1 MPFMDK
7 LKALIFD
14 LDGVIVTTEHN
25 HFIAWKRTANSLGI
39 DFEEEHNELLKG
51 VSRVDSLKK
60 ILELGAK
67 TISTEEFNELLI
79 SKNDFYVD
87 SIQDLN
93 QTDLLPGVLSLLQEA
108 KSKGIKLGIGS
119 SSKNANFILK
129 LLKIDHFFDV
139 VIDGNGVNHPK
150 PHPEVFL
157 NGAKAL
163 SLAPA
168 ECIVFED
175 AASGIT
181 AAKAGGFI
189 TIAVGNPNIAEMADT
204 YFNDL
209 TEFSLEAYA

>member
-1 MPFMDK
+1 MMV
-7 LKALIFD
+7 KALIFD

-25 HFIAWKRTANSLGI
+25 HFIAWKRTAESLGI
-39 DFEEEHNELLKG
+39 PFEEEHNELLKG

-67 TISTEEFNELLI
+67 TISTEEFDALLI

-108 KSKGIKLGIGS
+108 TSKGIKLGIGS

-139 VIDGNGVNHPK
+139 VIDGNGVEHPK

-163 SLAPA
+163 NLAPA

-181 AAKAGGFI
+181 AAKAGGFLA
-189 TIAVGNPNIAEMADT
+189 IAVGNPNIAEMADT

>member
-1 MPFMDK
+1 MDK

-93 QTDLLPGVLSLLQEA
+93 QTDLLPGVLSLLQES

-163 SLAPA
+163 NLAPA

-209 TEFSLEAYA
+209 TEVSLEAYA

>member
-1 MPFMDK
+1 MMV
-7 LKALIFD
+7 KALIFD

-25 HFIAWKRTANSLGI
+25 HFIAWKRTAESLGI
-39 DFEEEHNELLKG
+39 PFEEEHNELLKG

-67 TISTEEFNELLI
+67 TISTEEFDALLI
-79 SKNDFYVD
+79 SKNAFYVD

-108 KSKGIKLGIGS
+108 KSKGIKLAIGS

-129 LLKIDHFFDV
+129 LLKIDHYFDV
-139 VIDGNGVNHPK
+139 VIDGNGVEHPK

-157 NGAKAL
+157 NGAKAMSL
-163 SLAPA
+163 SPS

-181 AAKAGGFI
+181 AAKAGGFHAF
-189 TIAVGNPNIAEMADT
+189 AVGNPNIADLADT

>member
-1 MPFMDK
+1 MV
-7 LKALIFD
+7 KALIFD

-139 VIDGNGVNHPK
+139 VIDGNGVEHPK

-163 SLAPA
+163 NLAPT

>member
-1 MPFMDK
+1 MDK

-25 HFIAWKRTANSLGI
+25 HFIAWKRTAESLGI
-39 DFEEEHNELLKG
+39 PFEEEHNELLKG

-60 ILELGAK
+60 ILELGSK
-67 TISTEEFNELLI
+67 TISTEEFNALLI
-79 SKNDFYVD
+79 SKNEFYVD

-93 QTDLLPGVLSLLQEA
+93 QSDLLPGVLSLLEEA
-108 KSKGIKLGIGS
+108 RSKGIKLGIGS

-139 VIDGNGVNHPK
+139 VIDGNGVEHPK

-189 TIAVGNPNIAEMADT
+189 AIAVGNPNIAELADT

>member
-1 MPFMDK
+1 MMV
-7 LKALIFD
+7 KALIFD

-25 HFIAWKRTANSLGI
+25 HFIAWKRTAESLGI
-39 DFEEEHNELLKG
+39 PFEEEHNELLKG

-67 TISTEEFNELLI
+67 TISTEEFDALLI

-108 KSKGIKLGIGS
+108 TSKGIKLGIGS

-139 VIDGNGVNHPK
+139 VIDGNGVEQPK

-163 SLAPA
+163 NLAPA

>member
-1 MPFMDK
+1 MDK

-163 SLAPA
+163 NLAPA

>member
-1 MPFMDK
+1 MV
-7 LKALIFD
+7 KALIFD

-25 HFIAWKRTANSLGI
+25 HFIAWKRTAESLGI
-39 DFEEEHNELLKG
+39 PFEEEHNELLKG

-67 TISTEEFNELLI
+67 TISTEEFDALLI

-108 KSKGIKLGIGS
+108 TSKGIKLGIGS

-139 VIDGNGVNHPK
+139 VIDGNGVDHPK

-163 SLAPA
+163 NLAPA

-181 AAKAGGFI
+181 AAKAGGFLA
-189 TIAVGNPNIAEMADT
+189 IAVGNPNIAEMADT

>member
-1 MPFMDK
+1 MV
-7 LKALIFD
+7 KALIFD

-25 HFIAWKRTANSLGI
+25 HFIAWKRTAESLGI
-39 DFEEEHNELLKG
+39 PFEEEHNELLKG

-67 TISTEEFNELLI
+67 TISTEEFDALLI

-108 KSKGIKLGIGS
+108 TSKGIKLGIGS

-139 VIDGNGVNHPK
+139 VIDGNGVEQPK

-163 SLAPA
+163 NLAPA

>member
-1 MPFMDK
+1 MV
-7 LKALIFD
+7 KALIFD

-25 HFIAWKRTANSLGI
+25 HFIAWKRTAESLGI
-39 DFEEEHNELLKG
+39 PFEEEQNELLKG

-60 ILELGAK
+60 ILELGSK
-67 TISTEEFNELLI
+67 TISTEAFDALLI
-79 SKNDFYVD
+79 SKNEFYVD
-87 SIQDLN
+87 SIQELN
-93 QTDLLPGVLSLLQEA
+93 QSDLLPGVLSLLQEA
-108 KSKGIKLGIGS
+108 KSKGIKLAIGS

-139 VIDGNGVNHPK
+139 VIDGNGVEFPK

-163 SLAPA
+163 NLSPA

-175 AASGIT
+175 AASGIQ

-189 TIAVGNPNIAEMADT
+189 AIAVGNPNIAEMADT

-209 TEFSLEAYA
+209 TEFRLEAYA

>member
-1 MPFMDK
+1 MMV
-7 LKALIFD
+7 KALIFD

-25 HFIAWKRTANSLGI
+25 HFIAWKRTAESLGI
-39 DFEEEHNELLKG
+39 PFEEEHNELLKG

-67 TISTEEFNELLI
+67 TISTEEFDALLI
-79 SKNDFYVD
+79 SKNAFYVD

-108 KSKGIKLGIGS
+108 TSKGIKLGIGS

-139 VIDGNGVNHPK
+139 VIDGNGVDHPK

-163 SLAPA
+163 NLAPA

-181 AAKAGGFI
+181 AAKAGGFLA
-189 TIAVGNPNIAEMADT
+189 IAVGNPNIAEMADT

>member
-1 MPFMDK
+1 VMV
-7 LKALIFD
+7 KALIFD

-25 HFIAWKRTANSLGI
+25 HFIAWKRTAESLGI
-39 DFEEEHNELLKG
+39 PFEEEHNELLKG

-67 TISTEEFNELLI
+67 TISTEEFDALLI

-108 KSKGIKLGIGS
+108 TSKGIKLGIGS

-139 VIDGNGVNHPK
+139 VIDGNGVEHPK

-163 SLAPA
+163 NLAPT

-189 TIAVGNPNIAEMADT
+189 AIAVGNPNIAEMADT

>member
-1 MPFMDK
+1 MV
-7 LKALIFD
+7 KALIFD

-25 HFIAWKRTANSLGI
+25 HFIAWKRTAESLGI
-39 DFEEEHNELLKG
+39 PFEEEHNELLKG

-60 ILELGAK
+60 ILELGSK
-67 TISTEEFNELLI
+67 TISTEEFNALLI
-79 SKNDFYVD
+79 SKNEFYVD

-93 QTDLLPGVLSLLQEA
+93 QTDLLPGVLSLLEEA
-108 KSKGIKLGIGS
+108 RSKDIKLGIGS

-139 VIDGNGVNHPK
+139 VIDGNGVEHPK

-163 SLAPA
+163 SLAPS

-189 TIAVGNPNIAEMADT
+189 AIAVGNPNIAEMADT

>member
-7 LKALIFD
+7 IKALIFD

-93 QTDLLPGVLSLLQEA
+93 QTDLLPGVLSLFQEA

>member
-1 MPFMDK
+1 
-7 LKALIFD
+7 
-14 LDGVIVTTEHN
+14 
-25 HFIAWKRTANSLGI
+25 
-39 DFEEEHNELLKG
+39 LLH
-51 VSRVDSLKK
+51 
-60 ILELGAK
+60 
-67 TISTEEFNELLI
+67 
-79 SKNDFYVD
+79 
-87 SIQDLN
+87 
-93 QTDLLPGVLSLLQEA
+93 EA

-129 LLKIDHFFDV
+129 LIKIDHLFDV
-139 VIDGNGVNHPK
+139 VIDGNGVEHPK

-157 NGAKAL
+157 NGAKSLGL
-163 SLAPA
+163 SPS

-189 TIAVGNPNIAEMADT
+189 AIAVGNPNIAEMADT

>member
-1 MPFMDK
+1 MV
-7 LKALIFD
+7 KALIFD

-25 HFIAWKRTANSLGI
+25 HFIAWKRTAESLGI
-39 DFEEEHNELLKG
+39 PFEEEHNELLKG

-67 TISTEEFNELLI
+67 TISTEEFDELLI

-108 KSKGIKLGIGS
+108 TSKGIKLGIGS

-139 VIDGNGVNHPK
+139 VIDGNGVEHPK

-163 SLAPA
+163 SLTPA

-181 AAKAGGFI
+181 AAKAGGFLA
-189 TIAVGNPNIAEMADT
+189 IAVGNPNIAEMADT

>member
-1 MPFMDK
+1 MMV
-7 LKALIFD
+7 KALIFD

-25 HFIAWKRTANSLGI
+25 HFIAWKRTAESLGI
-39 DFEEEHNELLKG
+39 PFEEEHNELLKG

-60 ILELGAK
+60 ILELGSK
-67 TISTEEFNELLI
+67 TISTEEFDALLI

-108 KSKGIKLGIGS
+108 RSKGFKLGIGS

-139 VIDGNGVNHPK
+139 VIDGNGVEHPK

-157 NGAKAL
+157 NGARAL

-189 TIAVGNPNIAEMADT
+189 AIAVGNPNIADMADT

>member
-1 MPFMDK
+1 MMV
-7 LKALIFD
+7 KALIFD

-25 HFIAWKRTANSLGI
+25 HFIAWKRTAESLGI
-39 DFEEEHNELLKG
+39 PFEEEHNELLKG

-67 TISTEEFNELLI
+67 TISTEEFDALLI

-108 KSKGIKLGIGS
+108 TSKGIKLGIGS

-139 VIDGNGVNHPK
+139 VIDGNGVEHPK

-163 SLAPA
+163 NLAPT

-189 TIAVGNPNIAEMADT
+189 AIAVGNPNIAEMADT

>member
-1 MPFMDK
+1 MMV
-7 LKALIFD
+7 KALIFD

-25 HFIAWKRTANSLGI
+25 HFIAWKRTAESLGI
-39 DFEEEHNELLKG
+39 PFEEEHNELLKG

-67 TISTEEFNELLI
+67 TISTEEFDALLI

-108 KSKGIKLGIGS
+108 TSKGIKLGIGS

-139 VIDGNGVNHPK
+139 VIDGNGVDHPK

-163 SLAPA
+163 NLAPA

-189 TIAVGNPNIAEMADT
+189 AIAVGNPNIAEMADT

>member
-108 KSKGIKLGIGS
+108 TSKGIKLGIGS

>member
-1 MPFMDK
+1 M
-7 LKALIFD
+7 KALIFD

-25 HFIAWKRTANSLGI
+25 HFIAWKRTAESLGI
-39 DFEEEHNELLKG
+39 PFEEEHNELLKG

-60 ILELGAK
+60 ILELGSK
-67 TISTEEFNELLI
+67 TISTEEFDALLI

-93 QTDLLPGVLSLLQEA
+93 QSDLLPGVLSLLQEA
-108 KSKGIKLGIGS
+108 RSKGIKLGIGS

-139 VIDGNGVNHPK
+139 VIDGNGVEHPK

-189 TIAVGNPNIAEMADT
+189 AIAVGNPNIADMADT

>member
-1 MPFMDK
+1 MDK

-163 SLAPA
+163 NLAPE

>member
-1 MPFMDK
+1 MV
-7 LKALIFD
+7 KALIFD

-25 HFIAWKRTANSLGI
+25 HFIAWKRTAESLGI
-39 DFEEEHNELLKG
+39 PFEEEHNELLKG

-60 ILELGAK
+60 ILELGSK
-67 TISTEEFNELLI
+67 TISTEEFDALLI

-93 QTDLLPGVLSLLQEA
+93 QSDLLPGVLSLLQEA
-108 KSKGIKLGIGS
+108 RSKGIKLGIGS

-139 VIDGNGVNHPK
+139 VIDGNGVDHPK

-163 SLAPA
+163 NLAPA

-181 AAKAGGFI
+181 AAKAGGFLA
-189 TIAVGNPNIAEMADT
+189 IAVGNPNIAEMADT